1 MALEDI
7 PYILPLGNFNPP
19 GHVFPTNHLYFQIRR
34 SNPSDANSPTERV
47 ALVAPGDL
55 TMTAIRASENLTRGT
70 ADYSLTFVVC
80 EEFSGYLNHVTTLV
94 PELVDLYQ
102 PPFRWCNGPY
112 TAGSE
117 QFRLCEKEVAIRL
130 GAGDPIGTVG
140 GEPGVFAFDF
150 GAIDGRL
157 PALAFANPQRWSP
170 DERKRACALD
180 YFTNEVKQTLQ
191 AKLDRSIEP
200 VCGEIEQDEPATAQ
214 GIWFLPGTSV
224 EDDRAGAENQ
234 AITLAHDN
242 VDPRLAVFAVG
253 TSMQKN
259 SLAPGLYYFD
269 PLASRMVNRYF
280 KEITADGQL
289 YCFETRPER
298 RPRNPTT
305 VIAIQ
310 LTTSTTLRAE
320 KLGRGSCGNGP
331 WEFTANA
338 VDYER

>member
-1 MALEDI
+1 VTRRKVLPRTATPSVVSLIVSILISACSAGSPGPTLTPTSKPPLETTAPEPTSTGEASPTPSATVAPSATASPDPSKPSSCGTRTDFFSVSPMALEDI

-234 AITLAHDN
+234 AITLAQ
-242 VDPRLAVFAVG
+242 V
-253 TSMQKN
+253 
-259 SLAPGLYYFD
+259 
-269 PLASRMVNRYF
+269 
-280 KEITADGQL
+280 
-289 YCFETRPER
+289 
-298 RPRNPTT
+298 
-305 VIAIQ
+305 
-310 LTTSTTLRAE
+310 
-320 KLGRGSCGNGP
+320 
-331 WEFTANA
+331 
-338 VDYER
+338 